1 MFSHVDQSKKEH
13 VSHVRGFMLEAASH
27 CTSENKLK
35 KMFNVKTNAFDFIKI
50 KIKEQCSQEAS
61 NLF

>member
-1 MFSHVDQSKKEH
+1 M
-13 VSHVRGFMLEAASH
+13 SHVRGFMLEAASH

-35 KMFNVKTNAFDFIKI
+35 KCVKTNAFDFIKI